1 MGIDRLFFAALAFL
15 ALVLLAGGF
24 LFYLPRHFYHTL
36 IKRKT
41 PPGTSCSGPAPGLA
55 GVEAGGGN
63 WLDTQNCEDVFIY
76 SQDGL
81 RLHAYYVASGAGA
94 DTAILAHGYGGD
106 GKQLAGFARMF
117 HHRFGMKV
125 LLPDA
130 RGYGLS
136 GGDYTGFGWH
146 ERLDMLRWADW
157 VKGRAE
163 AAGGEAAPPA
173 GVRIVLFGLS
183 MGGATVLAAGGENP
197 GGEIK
202 AIVEDC
208 GYSSLMDQ
216 VAWQQKIRYGYRG
229 TFILKA
235 LSRLTKKRA
244 GYSFEEVSPLEQVK
258 KSGTPTL
265 FIHGEADD
273 FVPFE
278 MVLRLYE
285 ACASE
290 KELYTVPGAAH
301 TGAYDADPAEYE
313 RRIKNFLDKYMG
325 S

>member
-1 MGIDRLFFAALAFL
+1 
-15 ALVLLAGGF
+15 
-24 LFYLPRHFYHTL
+24 
-36 IKRKT
+36 
-41 PPGTSCSGPAPGLA
+41 
-55 GVEAGGGN
+55 
-63 WLDTQNCEDVFIY
+63 
-76 SQDGL
+76 
-81 RLHAYYVASGAGA
+81 
-94 DTAILAHGYGGD
+94 
-106 GKQLAGFARMF
+106 MF
-117 HHRFGMKV
+117 HDKFDMNV

-136 GGDYTGFGWH
+136 GGEYTGFGWH

-163 AAGGEAAPPA
+163 HAGGTVAA
-173 GVRIVLFGLS
+173 GVRIIFFGLS
-183 MGGATVLAAGGENP
+183 MGGATVLAAGGEDP
-197 GGEIK
+197 GGELK

-208 GYSSLMDQ
+208 GYSSLMDEL
-216 VAWQQKIRYGYRG
+216 AWQQRSRYGYG
-229 TFILKA
+229 GSFVLKA

-258 KSGTPTL
+258 KSKTPVL

-285 ACASE
+285 ACPAE

-301 TGAYDADPAEYE
+301 AAAYDTDPAEYE
-313 RRIKNFLDKYMG
+313 RRIRNFLDKYMG
-325 S
+325 RP